1 MSDRNPNEIRLNLRF
16 LLRDRH
22 TSVYYHADVANLVHV
37 FRNEYALR
45 VDLMDQDGR
54 VPELPF
60 VEAYNGMEFGGI
72 VIPWQDED
80 PVDVQF

>member
-1 MSDRNPNEIRLNLRF
+1 
-16 LLRDRH
+16 
-22 TSVYYHADVANLVHV
+22 
-37 FRNEYALR
+37 
-45 VDLMDQDGR
+45 MDQDGR